1 MIAGDLD
8 GRQVTA
14 GSMSVPSD
22 AGGRG
27 LSLEGITKVFGD
39 TMALNAVDLTLKVGE
54 VLGLVGQ
61 NGSGKSTLI
70 KVLAGVHTPDT
81 GRLLANGQP
90 VPLPLKDGAARRM
103 GLAFVHQDLALLP
116 NLTVTENLLM
126 DELATIRNTPIQWRH
141 RTAEA
146 ASLLRSYD
154 LDIDPRE
161 LVSTLSALE
170 KAQLAIAR
178 AASMVERGSE
188 SGDVFLIL
196 DEPTVFLPRAQRDE
210 LLGLMRRLAANGGAA
225 LLVSHD
231 LQDVLKVSDRVT
243 VLRDGRVIGTI
254 PSAEASEDHIIEMM
268 IGQAG
273 AQTLAPNRGHA
284 NGSTPRRVLA
294 VAGATGGPVR
304 NFSMEAHA
312 GEVIGLTG
320 LAGAGFDKAPY
331 LLYGAAKAEAGELE
345 IDGKLKPLVFVTPG
359 TSIKEGVV
367 LIPGARLRDGLL
379 ARLPAA
385 ENIAMPVLNR
395 FFRRGYFR
403 TKSLGDHFNGL
414 ATTFDVRGVVADKPV
429 SAYSGGNQQKILLA
443 KWVQIQPKVVLA
455 DEPTQG
461 VDVGA
466 RREILENLAAMAA
479 DLGTVIIIASI
490 DYAELASICHRVL
503 VFAEGTVVREMAG
516 AEISEESI
524 AEACLRSRGACPQPT
539 MSEGAG
545 IS

>member
-196 DEPTVFLPRAQRDE
+196 DEPTVFLPRAERDE